1 MYVKYILIISSFLL
15 LLVSCRNRDEN
26 KIEWYSAMSCPS
38 NYIIEGPTIYYFNK
52 GELIS
57 SASTTTDIYGSWGF
71 GDEARNNGKMR
82 MLPDSVSVNY
92 GGLNNKLQMC
102 NYEGG
107 SILPYEKIKNLF
119 KNGFIDYKEKKDFR
133 EITTG
138 MAPGGKICVW
148 IDFVEIKRFKI
159 KEIKKYSDSL
169 LISASKKEY
178 VNAYNETLN
187 YLTHHPINYSTWEHP
202 DARYDLD
209 FGFCTLSNNVKFHN
223 CYFNSKE
230 GILLTH
236 FRVGTEFT
244 TWGIPYGQ
252 PITVLDYN
260 SYSQY
265 SEKIIVRDKKMN
277 LPVDGVFEWIVD
289 STKFYSTCV
298 VMPKDLPQRFTKTYI
313 NPKTGKKCNYNRIIF
328 GVEKDGIHCI
338 VWLDGPGKQEKIIR
352 FKGLPERND
361 GDETVNPGGYATEV
375 VYY

>member
-1 MYVKYILIISSFLL
+1 MYVKYILIISNFL

-57 SASTTTDIYGSWGF
+57 SASTTTDIYSSWGF
-71 GDEARNNGKMR
+71 GDEARNNGKMKI
-82 MLPDSVSVNY
+82 LPDSVSVNY

-107 SILPYEKIKNLF
+107 AKLPYEKIKNLF
-119 KNGFIDYKEKKDFR
+119 KNGFIDNNEKKEFR

-148 IDFVEIKRFKI
+148 IDFVEICRFSVPLKNI
-159 KEIKKYSDSL
+159 YYNKPVIFSDSL
-169 LISASKKEY
+169 YI
-178 VNAYNETLN
+178 LN
-187 YLTHHPINYSTWEHP
+187 YLTHHPINYFTWEHP

-252 PITVLDYN
+252 PTSVIDYN
-260 SYSQY
+260 SYCQY
-265 SEKIIVRDKKMN
+265 SDKIIVRDKKIN

-289 STKFYSTCV
+289 STKFYSTSV

-338 VWLDGPGKQEKIIR
+338 VWLDGPEKQEKIMR
-352 FKGLPERND
+352 FKGLSERND
-361 GDETVNPGGYATEV
+361 GDETIDPGGYATEII
-375 VYY
+375 YY